1 MPAITGQELKG
12 HLAAGK
18 FASFYLLY
26 GEEKLLVKRAA
37 RRLIDKAGENFPE
50 FNRNEFSNEADMERI
65 AGAVEALPFMAE
77 RKCVAV
83 ADYNIE
89 EKPQAELD
97 KLYDLL
103 GDLPESATL
112 VFFYPTLEIEG
123 QKSAKWKKFRERAG
137 KTGCIV
143 EFSRMEPSELRK
155 TLFRQGEKLGC
166 PLSRGAADRLLEYLG
181 SDLRLLLGETEKLC
195 AYAQGM
201 GAAEVTPAMVEEL
214 TPKSTET
221 TVFMMVN
228 ALVAGN
234 YEKAYRLLDALFY
247 RGEEPIAIL
256 GAMSASYIDMYRVRA
271 ALESGLTSAAP
282 AEYAQD
288 YENRAFRLRN
298 AERNSKGIPS
308 AALKNCLDLLLE
320 ADLALKGSRL
330 DPRLVLEGL
339 VAKLLLSGQGGEKR

>member
-1 MPAITGQELKG
+1 MPAITGQELKKQM
-12 HLAAGK
+12 AAGE
-18 FASFYLLY
+18 FASFYLIC

-37 RRLIDKAGENFPE
+37 HRLIDKAGESFPE
-50 FNRNEFSNEADMERI
+50 FNRNEFSNEADMERV
-65 AGAVEALPFMAE
+65 AGAAEALPLMAQ

-89 EKPQAELD
+89 EKPQAELE
-97 KLYDLL
+97 KLYGLL
-103 GDLPESATL
+103 GDLPESTTL
-112 VFFYPTLEIEG
+112 VFFYPTLEMEG
-123 QKSAKWKKFRERAG
+123 QKSAKWKKFLDQAG
-137 KTGCIV
+137 KAGYTV
-143 EFSRMEPSELRK
+143 RFDRMGPSELRK
-155 TLFRQGEKLGC
+155 TLLRQGEKLGC
-166 PLSRGAADRLLEYLG
+166 PLSRGAVDRLLDYLG
-181 SDLRLLLGETEKLC
+181 SDLHLLLGEVEKLC

-201 GAAEVTPAMVEEL
+201 GAGEVTPAMVEEL

-228 ALVAGN
+228 ALVGGN
-234 YEKAYRLLDALFY
+234 YEKAYRLLGALFD

-288 YENRAFRLRN
+288 YKRREFRLRN
-298 AERNSKGIPS
+298 AERSGRGIPTDT
-308 AALKNCLDLLLE
+308 LKRCLDLLLE

-339 VAKLLLSGQGGEKR
+339 VAKLLLAAQGEAAR